1 MISFEPANQYGTMPG
16 NPNAL
21 DDATP
26 ICVGRMHP
34 YKLWIIWRKCPQCR
48 RTVWHVSVLNSISS
62 CYGSIPLAVGL
73 IGRDGDLST
82 LCHSCRVVCQQMVLK
97 TFPGPGYLPSED
109 GVVWL
114 WHSLVNLYIYIYIY
128 IYSIYIH
135 KNLFVQLFQLRL
147 AICEN
152 YKIKCF
158 KLSNINNNQKK
169 VYVNKIETVGHNDR

>member
-114 WHSLVNLYIYIYIY
+114 WHSLVNLYMAHHFIM
-128 IYSIYIH
+128 
-135 KNLFVQLFQLRL
+135 LRL
-147 AICEN
+147 N
-152 YKIKCF
+152 PF
-158 KLSNINNNQKK
+158 DLR
-169 VYVNKIETVGHNDR
+169 VDREGWWFEHSCVIVAGLLVSRGC